1 LLSPRRIHI
10 DYVDQPQTGIN
21 GQAQKLAN
29 PEKMASQSTVWS
41 KVGKSPRLDAMA

>member
-1 LLSPRRIHI
+1 MVFHVLNRGVAS
-10 DYVDQPQTGIN
+10 TGIN

-29 PEKMASQSTVWS
+29 PEKMASQPSVWW